1 MNAVAAIPL
10 DDALRAMVQS
20 ASGPEDALEWWN
32 LIRAAHQGDGV
43 RWLGKNDRFF
53 LLTVL
58 LHRMDAF
65 HPWIYARCREV
76 EEETDDC
83 LDLWAREHYKSTIIT
98 FAGVTQEIIKNPDI
112 TIGIFSHTKPVA
124 RKFLIQLKT
133 EFEQNQDLKTT
144 YPEIFYTD
152 PRKESPKWSEEK
164 GICVKRT
171 GNPKEATVEAHGLV
185 DGQPTGAHFALR
197 VYDDVVTLES
207 VSTPEQVRK
216 TTDAWAL
223 SDNLGARGEDGRSRR
238 WHVGTRYSYSDTYQ
252 DILDKGVLKP
262 RIFPA
267 THNGLPDG
275 NPVFLSP
282 EVWAEKKRTQGSA
295 ILAAQ
300 MLQNPAA
307 GQNALFRKE
316 WLRFQD
322 VRPAT
327 LNVYIL
333 VDPAS
338 SRKRGSDRTAM
349 AVIGIDAAGNK
360 WLMDGY
366 HHRMPLKER
375 WQRLNG
381 LRKVWT
387 SMPGVQI
394 VRVGYEKYGMQSDIE
409 YFEEEMR
416 REKDEWEIVE
426 LNWPREGGHA
436 KYDRI
441 QRLEPDF
448 RSGRFLLSAVVQE
461 ETANQR
467 RVKALGQAYRIFTP
481 VKRTDENKGIYSL
494 NKTLIDEFLVYPFS
508 AHDDMLDCC
517 SRIYDIDAT
526 PPILIA
532 EDELEP
538 ECFADGV

>member
-1 MNAVAAIPL
+1 
-10 DDALRAMVQS
+10 
-20 ASGPEDALEWWN
+20 
-32 LIRAAHQGDGV
+32 
-43 RWLGKNDRFF
+43 
-53 LLTVL
+53 
-58 LHRMDAF
+58 
-65 HPWIYARCREV
+65 
-76 EEETDDC
+76 
-83 LDLWAREHYKSTIIT
+83 
-98 FAGVTQEIIKNPDI
+98 
-112 TIGIFSHTKPVA
+112 
-124 RKFLIQLKT
+124 LIQLKT

-164 GICVKRT
+164 GICVKRL

-207 VSTPEQVRK
+207 VSTPEQVKK

-223 SDNLGARGEDGRSRR
+223 SDNLGARGEDGKSRR

>member
-10 DDALRAMVQS
+10 DDALRTMVQS
-20 ASGPEDALEWWN
+20 ASSPEDALEWWN

-58 LHRMDAF
+58 LHRPDAF

-83 LDLWAREHYKSTIIT
+83 LDLWAREHYKSTTIT
-98 FAGVTQEIIKNPDI
+98 FAGVTQEVIKNPDI

-207 VSTPEQVRK
+207 VSTPEQVKK

-275 NPVFLSP
+275 RPVFLSP

-360 WLMDGY
+360 WLLDGY

>member
-1 MNAVAAIPL
+1 
-10 DDALRAMVQS
+10 
-20 ASGPEDALEWWN
+20 
-32 LIRAAHQGDGV
+32 
-43 RWLGKNDRFF
+43 
-53 LLTVL
+53 
-58 LHRMDAF
+58 
-65 HPWIYARCREV
+65 
-76 EEETDDC
+76 
-83 LDLWAREHYKSTIIT
+83 
-98 FAGVTQEIIKNPDI
+98 
-112 TIGIFSHTKPVA
+112 
-124 RKFLIQLKT
+124 
-133 EFEQNQDLKTT
+133 
-144 YPEIFYTD
+144 
-152 PRKESPKWSEEK
+152 
-164 GICVKRT
+164 
-171 GNPKEATVEAHGLV
+171 
-185 DGQPTGAHFALR
+185 
-197 VYDDVVTLES
+197 
-207 VSTPEQVRK
+207 
-216 TTDAWAL
+216 
-223 SDNLGARGEDGRSRR
+223 
-238 WHVGTRYSYSDTYQ
+238 
-252 DILDKGVLKP
+252 
-262 RIFPA
+262 
-267 THNGLPDG
+267 
-275 NPVFLSP
+275 
-282 EVWAEKKRTQGSA
+282 
-295 ILAAQ
+295 

-461 ETANQR
+461 EVGGAGAIYWAEHLDYPVELVVLGEPSANAL
-467 RVKALGQAYRIFTP
+467 ALGHRGVVQFWLTFHGRSVHASAPERGANPNYALAAFLMQLEAAVAALPAHPVLGPTSVAPTVIQVDTTSGNVTP
-481 VKRTDENKGIYSL
+481 AWTRVVLGTGLQLLDDGV
-494 NKTLIDEFLVYPFS
+494 TQVLIDRLAGDAPHSLAYASGMAPS
-508 AHDDMLDCC
+508 ALTG
-517 SRIYDIDAT
+517 SDALISGFYT
-526 PPILIA
+526 PPDSPLVARARAAIAAGAGQAPELIRYRFATDGRHFAPRGLPVIGYSPA
-532 EDELEP
+532 EEEQAHIAGESISLRMMAESLRGHVALLR
-538 ECFADGV
+538 EF

>member
-10 DDALRAMVQS
+10 DDALRTMVQS
-20 ASGPEDALEWWN
+20 ASSPEDALEWWN

-58 LHRMDAF
+58 LHRPDAF

-83 LDLWAREHYKSTIIT
+83 LDLWAREHYKSTTIT
-98 FAGVTQEIIKNPDI
+98 FAGVTQEVIKNPDI

-207 VSTPEQVRK
+207 VSTSEQVKK

-275 NPVFLSP
+275 RPVFLSP

-467 RVKALGQAYRIFTP
+467 RVKALGQAYRIFNP

>member
-10 DDALRAMVQS
+10 DDALRTMVQS
-20 ASGPEDALEWWN
+20 ASSPEDALEWWN

-58 LHRMDAF
+58 LHRPDAF

-83 LDLWAREHYKSTIIT
+83 LDLWAREHYKSTTIT
-98 FAGVTQEIIKNPDI
+98 FAGVTQEVIKNPDI

-207 VSTPEQVRK
+207 VSTPEQVKK

-275 NPVFLSP
+275 RPVFLSP

>member
-10 DDALRAMVQS
+10 DDALRTMVQS

-32 LIRAAHQGDGV
+32 LIRAAHQGEGV
-43 RWLGKNDRFF
+43 RWLGRNDRFF

-83 LDLWAREHYKSTIIT
+83 LDLWAREHYKSTTIT
-98 FAGVTQEIIKNPDI
+98 FAGVTQEVIKNPDI

-207 VSTPEQVRK
+207 VSTSEQVKK

-275 NPVFLSP
+275 RPVFLSP

-467 RVKALGQAYRIFTP
+467 RVKALGQAYRIFNP